1 MPLGADYQDAVSFF
15 QRAFTVVLALALS
28 EAFKQAIAD
37 KAGQPEDRI
46 IYWERLPTL
55 LSFLLLIFPFF
66 HGMNRHIFRAYLDV
80 KVIPDFYS
88 GFLMLDGIVF
98 MLESAIFFV
107 MSRALSPGQWRN
119 FYWCILALMAIDTI
133 WASLAYLRGAPV
145 VPWIVLNVGLA
156 CVSAAV
162 LACFRKPKSLIPP
175 TISAATILIT
185 TTLSYIW
192 MWEFYFGK
200 QS

>member
-37 KAGQPEDRI
+37 KAGEPEDRI
-46 IYWERLPTL
+46 VHWERLPTL
-55 LSFLLLIFPFF
+55 LGFLLLIFPFF

-80 KVIPDFYS
+80 KSIPDFYS
-88 GFLMLDGIVF
+88 GFLMMDGIVF

-133 WASLAYLRGAPV
+133 WAALAHLRGAPV
-145 VPWIVLNVGLA
+145 IPWIELNIALAVVCAVVL
-156 CVSAAV
+156 
-162 LACFRKPKSLIPP
+162 FFFKRPKSIIPP
-175 TISAATILIT
+175 TISAVTILVT
-185 TTLSYIW
+185 TTLSYIL
-192 MWEFYFGK
+192 MWEFYFGR
-200 QS
+200 QP